1 MNDNSYNGRRDFFK
15 KLSLIGLG
23 TLMRPKLI
31 FAETPAPLSGVSSK
45 GPVLVFIFLRGAQ
58 DGLSMLSP
66 VGEENYYKWRPNIA
80 IKEDKVNALV
90 IDNHFQIH
98 PAMKSIYSK
107 WNNKELALITQF
119 GSPNLTRSHFD
130 AQDYFESGTPDSK
143 NTADGFL
150 NRAIGQMKNK
160 NKLSGIALQSSMPRI
175 LQGSNPALNLNSIKD
190 FHPPKSDLSKSMGG
204 GFEEM
209 YQQATDKI
217 FRGVGADTFESI
229 ALIKAKANNKSI
241 VEYPKSG
248 LAKNLKDI
256 ASLIKAD
263 LGLSVAVTEMGG
275 WDTHVNQGNTEGQLA
290 KRLTEFSDA
299 LHAFTEDLGSSYE
312 NTLIVA
318 CTEFGRTAHENGNKG
333 TDHGHGS
340 TAILLG
346 GGINGGK
353 LYGQWKELKKE
364 NLHEE
369 RDILVTSDYRSLMG
383 AILNS
388 HMGLKDAAALFP
400 NYQPNHSEWNTLFKK
415 SI

>member
-1 MNDNSYNGRRDFFK
+1 
-15 KLSLIGLG
+15 
-23 TLMRPKLI
+23 
-31 FAETPAPLSGVSSK
+31 
-45 GPVLVFIFLRGAQ
+45 
-58 DGLSMLSP
+58 MLSP